1 METAHQVGRISVST
15 APDVPYKEMAR
26 HCEALLMGKQQKMSN
41 VMIIQQKQ
49 ESGKNFTLQIHE
61 PEVKKMSSYPQV
73 DVGYYGVLSCS
84 SKLELST
91 YLHDI

>member
-1 METAHQVGRISVST
+1 
-15 APDVPYKEMAR
+15 
-26 HCEALLMGKQQKMSN
+26 MGKQQKMSN

-61 PEVKKMSSYPQV
+61 PEVKKMSPYDPQV
-73 DVGYYGVLSCS
+73 HVGYYGVLSCS

>member
-1 METAHQVGRISVST
+1 
-15 APDVPYKEMAR
+15 
-26 HCEALLMGKQQKMSN
+26 MGKQQKMSN

-73 DVGYYGVLSCS
+73 HVGYYGVLSCS

>member
-1 METAHQVGRISVST
+1 
-15 APDVPYKEMAR
+15 
-26 HCEALLMGKQQKMSN
+26 MGKQQKMSN

-61 PEVKKMSSYPQV
+61 PEVKKMSSCPQV
-73 DVGYYGVLSCS
+73 HVGYYGVLSCS